1 MALRNIEQKIEGM
14 VEKTFGRMFRST
26 LQPVELARRLAREME
41 DHKTVSVSRV
51 YVPNQYTVY
60 LSPADRRQFSS
71 YESALVVE
79 LGSYLEAHARSE
91 GLSLLSMPR
100 IRLETD
106 SDLRPG
112 EFGIA
117 CRMVDPGR
125 PGTDQA
131 EAPEAAQAAPAAAAA
146 MAAGAVAADVAAPE
160 ADVPPVEPPLP
171 SEPAEPLPNEA
182 LAAVSGTQVLSP
194 EQARA
199 AGLVR
204 EQVTLYVGGQAYRVT
219 QKVTTMGR
227 SRDCDVVV
235 PDPNVSRVH
244 AEVRHEGLEY
254 VLVDLGS
261 TNGVEVNGRRVLR
274 HNLRDGDRL
283 SLGGA
288 EVVVERR

>member
-106 SDLRPG
+106 TDLRPG

-125 PGTDQA
+125 PGADEVDA
-131 EAPEAAQAAPAAAAA
+131 AAPAAAAVV
-146 MAAGAVAADVAAPE
+146 VADAAAPAVPE
-160 ADVPPVEPPLP
+160 AQAELAEPVAPPVPD
-171 SEPAEPLPNEA
+171 EPAEPLPNEA

-204 EQVTLYVGGQAYRVT
+204 EQVTLYVSGQPFRVT

-274 HNLRDGDRL
+274 HNLRDGDRV

>member
-1 MALRNIEQKIEGM
+1 MSALRSIEQKIEGL
-14 VEKTFGRMFRST
+14 VEKTFGRMFRSA
-26 LQPVELARRLAREME
+26 LQPVELARRLAREMG

-60 LSPADRRQFSS
+60 LSPTDRRQFAS
-71 YESALVVE
+71 YESALVIE

-106 SDLRPG
+106 ADLRPG

-125 PGTDQA
+125 PGI
-131 EAPEAAQAAPAAAAA
+131 EAPGEEP
-146 MAAGAVAADVAAPE
+146 M
-160 ADVPPVEPPLP
+160 EPPALP
-171 SEPAEPLPNEA
+171 LAPLPNEA
-182 LAAVSGTQVLSP
+182 LEAVSGTQVLSA

-204 EQVTLYVGGQAYRVT
+204 EEVTLYLADQPYRLAR
-219 QKVTTMGR
+219 KITTMGR
-227 SRDCDVVV
+227 SRDCDIVV
-235 PDPNVSRVH
+235 PDANVSRVH
-244 AEVRHEGLEY
+244 AEIRHEGLEY
-254 VLVDLGS
+254 TLVDLGS
-261 TNGVEVNGRRVLR
+261 TNGVEVNGKRTMR
-274 HNLRDGDRL
+274 HPLRDGDRI

-288 EVVVERR
+288 ELVVERR

>member
-1 MALRNIEQKIEGM
+1 MALRDIEQKIEGV

-60 LSPADRRQFSS
+60 LSTADRRQFAS
-71 YESALVVE
+71 YESALVRE

-91 GLSLLSMPR
+91 GLSLLTMPR

-106 SDLRPG
+106 TDLRPG

-117 CRMVDPGR
+117 CRMVDAPR
-125 PGTDQA
+125 PGADDPQPDA
-131 EAPEAAQAAPAAAAA
+131 GAFGAPEAPSAPA
-146 MAAGAVAADVAAPE
+146 E
-160 ADVPPVEPPLP
+160 A
-171 SEPAEPLPNEA
+171 LPNEA
-182 LAAVSGTQVLSP
+182 LEAVSGTQVLSP

-204 EQVTLYVGGQAYRVT
+204 EQITLYVAGQPFRVT
-219 QKVTTMGR
+219 QKTTTMGR
-227 SRDCDVVV
+227 SRECDIVV
-235 PDPNVSRVH
+235 PDANVSRVH

-274 HNLRDGDRL
+274 HSLRDGDRV

-288 EVVVERR
+288 EIVVERR

>member
-1 MALRNIEQKIEGM
+1 MALRNIEQKIEGV

-71 YESALVVE
+71 YESALVLE

-125 PGTDQA
+125 PGTD
-131 EAPEAAQAAPAAAAA
+131 APAAAPAADASPAAE
-146 MAAGAVAADVAAPE
+146 VAAP
-160 ADVPPVEPPLP
+160 AD
-171 SEPAEPLPNEA
+171 EPAPAEPAAPSDPLPNEA

-204 EQVTLYVGGQAYRVT
+204 EQVTLYVSGQPFRIT

-227 SRDCDVVV
+227 SRDCDIVV

-261 TNGVEVNGRRVLR
+261 TNGIEVNGRRVLR
-274 HNLRDGDRL
+274 HSLRDGDRV

-288 EVVVERR
+288 DVAVERR

>member
-1 MALRNIEQKIEGM
+1 MALRNIEQKIEGV

-71 YESALVVE
+71 YESALVLE

-125 PGTDQA
+125 PGTDA
-131 EAPEAAQAAPAAAAA
+131 AAAVPAADAPEAEQVAAPAEDPA
-146 MAAGAVAADVAAPE
+146 
-160 ADVPPVEPPLP
+160 PVEPPAP
-171 SEPAEPLPNEA
+171 SDPLPNEA

-204 EQVTLYVGGQAYRVT
+204 EQVTLYVSGQPFRIT

-227 SRDCDVVV
+227 SRDCDIVV

-261 TNGVEVNGRRVLR
+261 TNGIEVNGRRVLR
-274 HNLRDGDRL
+274 HSLRDGDRV

-288 EVVVERR
+288 DVAVERR

>member
-1 MALRNIEQKIEGM
+1 MALRNIEQKIEGV

-71 YESALVVE
+71 YESALVLE

-125 PGTDQA
+125 PGTD
-131 EAPEAAQAAPAAAAA
+131 APAAAPAANASPAAEAAA
-146 MAAGAVAADVAAPE
+146 PADEPAPE
-160 ADVPPVEPPLP
+160 EPPAP
-171 SEPAEPLPNEA
+171 SDPLPNEA

-204 EQVTLYVGGQAYRVT
+204 EQVTLYVSGQPFRIT

-227 SRDCDVVV
+227 SRDCDIVV

-261 TNGVEVNGRRVLR
+261 TNGIEVNGRRVLR
-274 HNLRDGDRL
+274 HSLRDGDRV

-288 EVVVERR
+288 DVAVERR

>member
-1 MALRNIEQKIEGM
+1 MSALRSIEQKLEGL
-14 VEKTFGRMFRST
+14 VEKTFGRMFRSS

-41 DHKTVSVSRV
+41 DHKTISVSRV

-60 LSPADRRQFSS
+60 LAPTDRRQFAS
-71 YESALVVE
+71 YESALVTE
-79 LGSYLEAHARSE
+79 LGTYLEAHARSE

-125 PGTDQA
+125 PGIEVPGEEPLA
-131 EAPEAAQAAPAAAAA
+131 VAPA
-146 MAAGAVAADVAAPE
+146 
-160 ADVPPVEPPLP
+160 P
-171 SEPAEPLPNEA
+171 SEPLPNEA
-182 LAAVSGTQVLSP
+182 LEAVSGTQVLSA

-204 EQVTLYVGGQAYRVT
+204 EKVTVYVGGQPHHIS
-219 QKVTTMGR
+219 QKVTTLGR
-227 SRDCDVVV
+227 SRDCDIVV
-235 PDPNVSRVH
+235 PDSNVSRVH
-244 AEVRHEGLEY
+244 AEIRHEGLDY
-254 VLVDLGS
+254 LLVDLGS
-261 TNGVEVNGRRVLR
+261 TNGVEVNGRRILR
-274 HNLRDGDRL
+274 HGLRDGDRV

-288 EVVVERR
+288 EITVERR

>member
-106 SDLRPG
+106 TDLRPG

-125 PGTDQA
+125 PGADEVDA
-131 EAPEAAQAAPAAAAA
+131 AAPAAAAA
-146 MAAGAVAADVAAPE
+146 VVADAPAMPE
-160 ADVPPVEPPLP
+160 AQAELAEPVAPPVPD
-171 SEPAEPLPNEA
+171 EPAEPLPNEA

-204 EQVTLYVGGQAYRVT
+204 EQVTLYVSGQPFRVT

-227 SRDCDVVV
+227 SRDCDIVV

-274 HNLRDGDRL
+274 HNLRDGDRV

>member
-1 MALRNIEQKIEGM
+1 
-14 VEKTFGRMFRST
+14 
-26 LQPVELARRLAREME
+26 
-41 DHKTVSVSRV
+41 
-51 YVPNQYTVY
+51 VY
-60 LSPADRRQFSS
+60 LSTADRRQFAS
-71 YESALVVE
+71 YESALVLE

-91 GLSLLSMPR
+91 GLSLLTMPR

-106 SDLRPG
+106 TDLRPG

-117 CRMVDPGR
+117 CRMVDAGR
-125 PGTDQA
+125 PSADDPA
-131 EAPEAAQAAPAAAAA
+131 APEAPEAPQPPSAPAA
-146 MAAGAVAADVAAPE
+146 
-160 ADVPPVEPPLP
+160 
-171 SEPAEPLPNEA
+171 PLPNEA
-182 LAAVSGTQVLSP
+182 LEAVSGTQVLSP

-204 EQVTLYVGGQAYRVT
+204 EHVTLYVAGQPFRIT

-227 SRDCDVVV
+227 SRDCDIVV
-235 PDPNVSRVH
+235 PDANVSRVH

-274 HNLRDGDRL
+274 HSLRDGDRV

-288 EVVVERR
+288 EVAVERR

>member
-131 EAPEAAQAAPAAAAA
+131 EAPEPAQAAAAAAA
-146 MAAGAVAADVAAPE
+146 MAAGAVAADVAAPP
-160 ADVPPVEPPLP
+160 ADVPPVDPPLP
-171 SEPAEPLPNEA
+171 PEPAEPLPNEA

>member
-1 MALRNIEQKIEGM
+1 MALRNIEQKIEGV

-71 YESALVVE
+71 YESSLVLE

-125 PGTDQA
+125 PGTD
-131 EAPEAAQAAPAAAAA
+131 APAAAPAADASPAAEAAA
-146 MAAGAVAADVAAPE
+146 PADEPAPE
-160 ADVPPVEPPLP
+160 EPPAP
-171 SEPAEPLPNEA
+171 SDPLPNEA

-204 EQVTLYVGGQAYRVT
+204 EQVTLYVSGQPFRIT

-227 SRDCDVVV
+227 SRDCDIVV

-261 TNGVEVNGRRVLR
+261 TNGIEVNGRRVLR
-274 HNLRDGDRL
+274 HSLRDGDRV

-288 EVVVERR
+288 DVAVERR

>member
-1 MALRNIEQKIEGM
+1 MALRDIEQKIEGV

-60 LSPADRRQFSS
+60 LAPADRRQFSS
-71 YESALVVE
+71 YESALVLE

-125 PGTDQA
+125 GGGD
-131 EAPEAAQAAPAAAAA
+131 EVPAAA
-146 MAAGAVAADVAAPE
+146 GAPE
-160 ADVPPVEPPLP
+160 SAPQGEAPAQAPAPEPEVPAA
-171 SEPAEPLPNEA
+171 PAEPLPNEA

-204 EQVTLYVGGQAYRVT
+204 EQVTLYVAGQAFRVA
-219 QKVTTMGR
+219 QKVTTLGR
-227 SRDCDVVV
+227 SRDCDIVV

-274 HNLRDGDRL
+274 HSLRDGDRV

>member
-1 MALRNIEQKIEGM
+1 MALRDIEQKIEGV

-60 LSPADRRQFSS
+60 LAPADRRQFSS
-71 YESALVVE
+71 YESALVRE

-125 PGTDQA
+125 GGGDDVPA
-131 EAPEAAQAAPAAAAA
+131 APAAPEAAPQGEAPAQSP
-146 MAAGAVAADVAAPE
+146 APE
-160 ADVPPVEPPLP
+160 PEA
-171 SEPAEPLPNEA
+171 PAEPLPNEA

-204 EQVTLYVGGQAYRVT
+204 EQVTLYVAGQAFRVS
-219 QKVTTMGR
+219 QKVTTLGR
-227 SRDCDVVV
+227 SRDCDIVV

-274 HNLRDGDRL
+274 HSLRDGDRV

>member
-1 MALRNIEQKIEGM
+1 MALRNIEQKIEGV

-60 LSPADRRQFSS
+60 LSPPDRRQFSS
-71 YESALVVE
+71 YESALVLE

-125 PGTDQA
+125 PGTD
-131 EAPEAAQAAPAAAAA
+131 APAAAPAADAPLD
-146 MAAGAVAADVAAPE
+146 GEQVAAPVE
-160 ADVPPVEPPLP
+160 EPGPVEPPAP
-171 SEPAEPLPNEA
+171 SDPLPNEA

-204 EQVTLYVGGQAYRVT
+204 EQVTLYVSGQPFRIT

-227 SRDCDVVV
+227 SRDCDIVV

-261 TNGVEVNGRRVLR
+261 TNGIEVNGRRVLR
-274 HNLRDGDRL
+274 HSLRDGDRV

-288 EVVVERR
+288 DVAVERR

>member
-106 SDLRPG
+106 TDLRPG

-125 PGTDQA
+125 PGADEVDA
-131 EAPEAAQAAPAAAAA
+131 AAPAAAAVV
-146 MAAGAVAADVAAPE
+146 VADAAAPAVPE
-160 ADVPPVEPPLP
+160 AQAELAEPVAPPVPD
-171 SEPAEPLPNEA
+171 EPAEPLPNEA

-204 EQVTLYVGGQAYRVT
+204 EQVTLYVSGQPFRVT

-227 SRDCDVVV
+227 SRDCDIVV

-274 HNLRDGDRL
+274 HNLRDGDRV

>member
-1 MALRNIEQKIEGM
+1 MALRDIEQKIEGV

-60 LSPADRRQFSS
+60 LAPADRRQFSS
-71 YESALVVE
+71 YESALVLE

-125 PGTDQA
+125 GGGDDVPAAPQ
-131 EAPEAAQAAPAAAAA
+131 APEAAPQGEAPAQAPEPEAPAA
-146 MAAGAVAADVAAPE
+146 
-160 ADVPPVEPPLP
+160 
-171 SEPAEPLPNEA
+171 PAEPLPNEA

-204 EQVTLYVGGQAYRVT
+204 EQVTLYVSGQAFRVS
-219 QKVTTMGR
+219 QKITTLGR
-227 SRDCDVVV
+227 SRDCDIVV

-274 HNLRDGDRL
+274 HSLRDGDRL

>member
-1 MALRNIEQKIEGM
+1 MALRNIEQKIEGV

-71 YESALVVE
+71 YESALVLE

-125 PGTDQA
+125 PGTD
-131 EAPEAAQAAPAAAAA
+131 AAAAAPAADAPEAEQ
-146 MAAGAVAADVAAPE
+146 VAAPAE
-160 ADVPPVEPPLP
+160 EPAPVEPLAP
-171 SEPAEPLPNEA
+171 SDPLPNEA

-204 EQVTLYVGGQAYRVT
+204 EQVTLYVSGQPFRIT

-227 SRDCDVVV
+227 SRDCDIVV

-261 TNGVEVNGRRVLR
+261 TNGIEVNGRRVLR
-274 HNLRDGDRL
+274 HSLRDGDRV

-288 EVVVERR
+288 DVAVERR

>member
-60 LSPADRRQFSS
+60 LSPPDRRQFSS

-106 SDLRPG
+106 TDLRPG

-125 PGTDQA
+125 PGA
-131 EAPEAAQAAPAAAAA
+131 EPAEAAPAAAAA
-146 MAAGAVAADVAAPE
+146 EDAAAE
-160 ADVPPVEPPLP
+160 PVM
-171 SEPAEPLPNEA
+171 PAEPLPNEA

-204 EQVTLYVGGQAYRVT
+204 EQVTLYVSGQPFRIT
-219 QKVTTMGR
+219 HKVTTMGR
-227 SRDCDVVV
+227 SRDCDIVV

-244 AEVRHEGLEY
+244 VEVRHEGLEY

-274 HNLRDGDRL
+274 HNLRDGDRV

>member
-106 SDLRPG
+106 TDLRPG

-125 PGTDQA
+125 PGADEVDA
-131 EAPEAAQAAPAAAAA
+131 AAPAAAAA
-146 MAAGAVAADVAAPE
+146 VVADAAAPAVPE
-160 ADVPPVEPPLP
+160 AQAELAEPVAPPMPD
-171 SEPAEPLPNEA
+171 EPAEPLPNEA

-204 EQVTLYVGGQAYRVT
+204 EQVTLYVSGQPFRVT

-227 SRDCDVVV
+227 SRDCDIVV

-274 HNLRDGDRL
+274 HNLRDGDRV

>member
-1 MALRNIEQKIEGM
+1 MALRNIEQKIEGV

-71 YESALVVE
+71 YESALVLE

-125 PGTDQA
+125 PGTDA
-131 EAPEAAQAAPAAAAA
+131 SAAVPAADAPEAEQVAAPAEDPA
-146 MAAGAVAADVAAPE
+146 
-160 ADVPPVEPPLP
+160 PVEPPAP
-171 SEPAEPLPNEA
+171 SDPLPNEA

-204 EQVTLYVGGQAYRVT
+204 EQVTLYVSGQPFRIT

-227 SRDCDVVV
+227 SRDCDIVV

-261 TNGVEVNGRRVLR
+261 TNGIEVNGRRVLR
-274 HNLRDGDRL
+274 HSLRDGDRV

-288 EVVVERR
+288 DVAVERR

>member
-1 MALRNIEQKIEGM
+1 MALRNIEQKIEGV

-71 YESALVVE
+71 YESSLVLE

-125 PGTDQA
+125 PGTD
-131 EAPEAAQAAPAAAAA
+131 APAAAPAANASPAAEAAA
-146 MAAGAVAADVAAPE
+146 PADEPAPE
-160 ADVPPVEPPLP
+160 EPPAP
-171 SEPAEPLPNEA
+171 SDPLPNEA

-204 EQVTLYVGGQAYRVT
+204 EQVTLYVSGQPFRIT

-227 SRDCDVVV
+227 SRDCDIVV

-261 TNGVEVNGRRVLR
+261 TNGIEVNGRRVLR
-274 HNLRDGDRL
+274 HSLRDGDRV

-288 EVVVERR
+288 DVAVERR

>member
-1 MALRNIEQKIEGM
+1 MMALRNIEQKIEEM

-60 LSPADRRQFSS
+60 LSSPDRRQFSS
-71 YESALVVE
+71 YESALVTE
-79 LGSYLEAHARSE
+79 LASYLEAHARSE

-125 PGTDQA
+125 PGTM
-131 EAPEAAQAAPAAAAA
+131 AAAA
-146 MAAGAVAADVAAPE
+146 DETP
-160 ADVPPVEPPLP
+160 P
-171 SEPAEPLPNEA
+171 SEHEVPIAPLPNEA
-182 LAAVSGTQVLSP
+182 LEAVSGTQVLSP

-204 EQVTLYVGGQAYRVT
+204 EQMTLYVGGQLFRVS
-219 QKVTTMGR
+219 QKVTTLGR
-227 SRDCDVVV
+227 SRDCDIVV
-235 PDPNVSRVH
+235 PDSNVSRVH
-244 AEVRHEGLEY
+244 AEIRHEEFEY

-274 HNLRDGDRL
+274 HVLRDGDRV

-288 EVVVERR
+288 DVVVERR

>member
-1 MALRNIEQKIEGM
+1 MALRNIEQKIEGV

-71 YESALVVE
+71 YESALVLE

-125 PGTDQA
+125 PGTDAPAVAPAADASPAA
-131 EAPEAAQAAPAAAAA
+131 EAAAPA
-146 MAAGAVAADVAAPE
+146 DEPAPE
-160 ADVPPVEPPLP
+160 EPPAP
-171 SEPAEPLPNEA
+171 SDPLPNEA

-204 EQVTLYVGGQAYRVT
+204 EQVTLYVSGQPFRIT

-227 SRDCDVVV
+227 SRDCDIVV

-261 TNGVEVNGRRVLR
+261 TNGIEVNGRRVLR
-274 HNLRDGDRL
+274 HSLRDGDRV

-288 EVVVERR
+288 DVAVERR

>member
-106 SDLRPG
+106 TDLRPG

-125 PGTDQA
+125 PGADEVDA
-131 EAPEAAQAAPAAAAA
+131 AAPAAAAA
-146 MAAGAVAADVAAPE
+146 VVADAPAVPE
-160 ADVPPVEPPLP
+160 AQAELAEPVAPPMPD
-171 SEPAEPLPNEA
+171 EPAEPLPNEA

-204 EQVTLYVGGQAYRVT
+204 EQVTLYVSGQPFRVT

-227 SRDCDVVV
+227 SRDCDIVV

-274 HNLRDGDRL
+274 HNLRDGDRV

>member
-14 VEKTFGRMFRST
+14 VEKTFGRMFRSS

-106 SDLRPG
+106 TDLRPG

-125 PGTDQA
+125 PGA
-131 EAPEAAQAAPAAAAA
+131 EPADAAPEAAAAAAA
-146 MAAGAVAADVAAPE
+146 AVGAAVPPAADE
-160 ADVPPVEPPLP
+160 VPAEPVMPVEPV
-171 SEPAEPLPNEA
+171 EPLPNEA

-204 EQVTLYVGGQAYRVT
+204 EHVTLYVAGQPFRIS

-227 SRDCDVVV
+227 SRDCDIVV
-235 PDPNVSRVH
+235 PDANVSRVH
-244 AEVRHEGLEY
+244 AELRHEGLEY

-274 HNLRDGDRL
+274 HNLRDGDRV

-288 EVVVERR
+288 ELVGERR

>member
-1 MALRNIEQKIEGM
+1 MALRDIEQKIEGV

-60 LSPADRRQFSS
+60 LSTADRRQFAS
-71 YESALVVE
+71 YESALVLE

-91 GLSLLSMPR
+91 GLSLLTMPR

-106 SDLRPG
+106 TDLRPG

-117 CRMVDPGR
+117 CRMVDAGR
-125 PGTDQA
+125 PSADDPA
-131 EAPEAAQAAPAAAAA
+131 APEAPEAPQPPSAPAA
-146 MAAGAVAADVAAPE
+146 
-160 ADVPPVEPPLP
+160 
-171 SEPAEPLPNEA
+171 PLPNEA
-182 LAAVSGTQVLSP
+182 LEAVSGTQVLSP

-204 EQVTLYVGGQAYRVT
+204 EHVTLYVAGQPFRIT

-227 SRDCDVVV
+227 SRDCDIVV
-235 PDPNVSRVH
+235 PDANVSRVH

-274 HNLRDGDRL
+274 HSLRDGDRV

-288 EVVVERR
+288 EIVVERR

>member
-14 VEKTFGRMFRST
+14 VEKTFGRMFRSS

-106 SDLRPG
+106 TDLRPG

-125 PGTDQA
+125 PGA
-131 EAPEAAQAAPAAAAA
+131 EPADAAPEAAAAAAA
-146 MAAGAVAADVAAPE
+146 AVGAAVPPAADE
-160 ADVPPVEPPLP
+160 VPAEPVMPVEPV
-171 SEPAEPLPNEA
+171 EPLPNEA

-204 EQVTLYVGGQAYRVT
+204 EHVTLYVAGQPFRIS

-227 SRDCDVVV
+227 SRDCDIVV
-235 PDPNVSRVH
+235 PDANVSRVH
-244 AEVRHEGLEY
+244 AELRHEGLEY

-274 HNLRDGDRL
+274 HNLRDGDRV

>member
-1 MALRNIEQKIEGM
+1 MALRSIEQKIEGM

-125 PGTDQA
+125 PG
-131 EAPEAAQAAPAAAAA
+131 PEAAEP
-146 MAAGAVAADVAAPE
+146 AADVADAAAAPDEGIAAPAPE
-160 ADVPPVEPPLP
+160 AVPPEPTAPD
-171 SEPAEPLPNEA
+171 EPGEPVPNEA

-204 EQVTLYVGGQAYRVT
+204 EQVTLYVAGQPFRVT

-227 SRDCDVVV
+227 SRDCDIVV

-274 HNLRDGDRL
+274 HNLRDGDRV

>member
-71 YESALVVE
+71 YESALVTE
-79 LGSYLEAHARSE
+79 LGAYLEAHARSE

-106 SDLRPG
+106 TDLRPG

-125 PGTDQA
+125 PGSEPA
-131 EAPEAAQAAPAAAAA
+131 EVAAAPAAAAA
-146 MAAGAVAADVAAPE
+146 ADVVVDAGDVAP
-160 ADVPPVEPPLP
+160 AIDDLP
-171 SEPAEPLPNEA
+171 DEPAAPLPNEA
-182 LAAVSGTQVLSP
+182 LEAVSGTQVLSP

-204 EQVTLYVGGQAYRVT
+204 EQMTLYVSGQPFRVA

-227 SRDCDVVV
+227 SRDCDIVV

-274 HNLRDGDRL
+274 HNLRDGDRV

>member
-1 MALRNIEQKIEGM
+1 MALRDIEQKIEGV

-60 LSPADRRQFSS
+60 LSTADRRQFAS
-71 YESALVVE
+71 YESALVLE

-91 GLSLLSMPR
+91 GLSLLTMPR

-106 SDLRPG
+106 TDLRPG

-117 CRMVDPGR
+117 CRMVDAGR
-125 PGTDQA
+125 PSADDPA
-131 EAPEAAQAAPAAAAA
+131 APEAPEAPQPPSAPAA
-146 MAAGAVAADVAAPE
+146 
-160 ADVPPVEPPLP
+160 
-171 SEPAEPLPNEA
+171 PLPNEA
-182 LAAVSGTQVLSP
+182 LEAVSGTQVLSP

-204 EQVTLYVGGQAYRVT
+204 EHVTLYVAGQPFRIT

-227 SRDCDVVV
+227 SRDCDIVV
-235 PDPNVSRVH
+235 PDANVSRVH
-244 AEVRHEGLEY
+244 AEVRHEGLVY

-274 HNLRDGDRL
+274 HSLRDGDRV

-288 EVVVERR
+288 EVAVERR

>member
-1 MALRNIEQKIEGM
+1 MALRNIEQKIEGV

-71 YESALVVE
+71 YESALDLE

-125 PGTDQA
+125 PGTDA
-131 EAPEAAQAAPAAAAA
+131 AAAVPAADAPEAEQVAAPAEEPA
-146 MAAGAVAADVAAPE
+146 
-160 ADVPPVEPPLP
+160 PVEPPAP
-171 SEPAEPLPNEA
+171 SDPLPNEA

-204 EQVTLYVGGQAYRVT
+204 EQVTLYVSGQPFRIT

-227 SRDCDVVV
+227 SRDCDIVV

-261 TNGVEVNGRRVLR
+261 TNGIEVNGRRVLR
-274 HNLRDGDRL
+274 HSLRDGDRV

-288 EVVVERR
+288 DVAVERR

>member
-1 MALRNIEQKIEGM
+1 MALRDIEQKIEGV

-60 LSPADRRQFSS
+60 LSTADRRQFAS
-71 YESALVVE
+71 YESALVLE

-91 GLSLLSMPR
+91 GLSLLTMPR

-106 SDLRPG
+106 TDLRPG

-117 CRMVDPGR
+117 CRMADAGR
-125 PGTDQA
+125 PAADDPA
-131 EAPEAAQAAPAAAAA
+131 APEAPEAPQPASAPAA
-146 MAAGAVAADVAAPE
+146 
-160 ADVPPVEPPLP
+160 
-171 SEPAEPLPNEA
+171 PLPNEA
-182 LAAVSGTQVLSP
+182 LEAVSGTQVLSP

-204 EQVTLYVGGQAYRVT
+204 EHVTLYVGGQPFRIS

-227 SRDCDVVV
+227 SRDCDIVV
-235 PDPNVSRVH
+235 PDANVSRVH

-274 HNLRDGDRL
+274 HSLRDGDRV

-288 EVVVERR
+288 EIAVERR

>member
-1 MALRNIEQKIEGM
+1 MALRDIEQKIEGV

-71 YESALVVE
+71 YESALVME

-106 SDLRPG
+106 DDLRPG

-125 PGTDQA
+125 GAAAEAGA
-131 EAPEAAQAAPAAAAA
+131 EAP
-146 MAAGAVAADVAAPE
+146 MDDSSVAAPE
-160 ADVPPVEPPLP
+160 APPAPQV
-171 SEPAEPLPNEA
+171 PAEPLPNEA
-182 LAAVSGTQVLSP
+182 LEAVSGTQVLSP
-194 EQARA
+194 EQART

-204 EQVTLYVGGQAYRVT
+204 EQVTLYVSGQPFRIS

-227 SRDCDVVV
+227 SRDCDIVV

-274 HNLRDGDRL
+274 HNLRDGDRV

>member
-1 MALRNIEQKIEGM
+1 MALRNIEQKIEGV

-71 YESALVVE
+71 YESSLVLE

-125 PGTDQA
+125 PGTD
-131 EAPEAAQAAPAAAAA
+131 APAAAPAEDASPAA
-146 MAAGAVAADVAAPE
+146 EVAAP
-160 ADVPPVEPPLP
+160 ADEPAPEEPPAP
-171 SEPAEPLPNEA
+171 SDPLPNEA

-204 EQVTLYVGGQAYRVT
+204 EQVTLYVSGQPFRIT
-219 QKVTTMGR
+219 QKITTMGR
-227 SRDCDVVV
+227 SRDCDIVV

-261 TNGVEVNGRRVLR
+261 TNGIEVNGRRVLR
-274 HNLRDGDRL
+274 HSLRDGDRV

-288 EVVVERR
+288 DVAVERR

>member
-106 SDLRPG
+106 TDLRPG

-125 PGTDQA
+125 PGADEVDA
-131 EAPEAAQAAPAAAAA
+131 AAPAAAAA
-146 MAAGAVAADVAAPE
+146 VVADAPAVPE
-160 ADVPPVEPPLP
+160 AQAELAEPVAPPVPD
-171 SEPAEPLPNEA
+171 EPAEPLPNEA

-204 EQVTLYVGGQAYRVT
+204 EQVTLYVSGQPFRVT

-227 SRDCDVVV
+227 SRDCDIVV

-274 HNLRDGDRL
+274 HNLRDGDRV

>member
-71 YESALVVE
+71 YESALVLE

-106 SDLRPG
+106 TDLRPG

-125 PGTDQA
+125 PGT
-131 EAPEAAQAAPAAAAA
+131 EPEEAAPAAAAA
-146 MAAGAVAADVAAPE
+146 AGAAMAPAADAA
-160 ADVPPVEPPLP
+160 VPPAVDDVAPPEPAMPD
-171 SEPAEPLPNEA
+171 EPAEPLPNEA

-204 EQVTLYVGGQAYRVT
+204 EHVTLYVAGQPFRIS

-227 SRDCDVVV
+227 SRDCDIVV
-235 PDPNVSRVH
+235 PDANVSRVH

-274 HNLRDGDRL
+274 HNLRDGDRV

>member
-1 MALRNIEQKIEGM
+1 MALRDIEQKIEGV

-71 YESALVVE
+71 YESALVLE

-91 GLSLLSMPR
+91 GLSLLTMPR

-106 SDLRPG
+106 TDLRPG

-125 PGTDQA
+125 GGVEEVPPVA
-131 EAPEAAQAAPAAAAA
+131 ESVPTPEAAPVAPSPVPAA
-146 MAAGAVAADVAAPE
+146 
-160 ADVPPVEPPLP
+160 
-171 SEPAEPLPNEA
+171 PLPNEA
-182 LAAVSGTQVLSP
+182 LEAVSGTQILTP

-204 EQVTLYVGGQAYRVT
+204 EHVTVYVSGQAFRIS
-219 QKVTTMGR
+219 QKVTSMGR
-227 SRDCDVVV
+227 SRDCDIVV

-274 HNLRDGDRL
+274 HSLRDGDRV

-288 EVVVERR
+288 EVLVERR